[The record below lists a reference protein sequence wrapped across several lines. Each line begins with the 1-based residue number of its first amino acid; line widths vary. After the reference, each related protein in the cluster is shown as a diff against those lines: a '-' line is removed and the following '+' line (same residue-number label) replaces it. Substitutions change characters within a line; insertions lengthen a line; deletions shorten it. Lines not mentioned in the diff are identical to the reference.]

1 MDTGDGAAGG
11 GVMAERLC
19 SKEVLA
25 ERIIAAREAKGW
37 NRTKLA
43 LHSGLT
49 EAALYYIEHALYYPR
64 LETLDMICAALGVTL
79 GEVLQCSE

>member
-1 MDTGDGAAGG
+1 
-11 GVMAERLC
+11 MAERLC
-19 SKEVLA
+19 SKEKLA

-43 LHSGLT
+43 LHSGVSGM
-49 EAALYYIEHALYYPR
+49 ALYNIEHARYYPQ
-64 LETLDMICAALGVTL
+64 LETLDVVCAALGVTL